1 LEFLDAAQVD
11 YIVGMA
17 ENKVVTRRAKRVMG
31 KVRRRSKR
39 AGQTANVFGETR

>member
-31 KVRRRSKR
+31 
-39 AGQTANVFGETR
+39 ANVFGETR